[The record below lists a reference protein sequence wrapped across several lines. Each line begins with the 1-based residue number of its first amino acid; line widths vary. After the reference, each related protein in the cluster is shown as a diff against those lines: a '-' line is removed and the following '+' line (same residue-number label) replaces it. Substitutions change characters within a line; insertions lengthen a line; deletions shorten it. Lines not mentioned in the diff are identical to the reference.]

1 MCSLRAIAPLLFY
14 VHRYYRSID
23 DDLHTIRCTTRSS
36 KRGER
41 CVCPSKPE
49 VKLSGPA
56 EYYNMCQKC
65 VI

>member
-1 MCSLRAIAPLLFY
+1 MTIYIQYGALRAAQKEENDA
-14 VHRYYRSID
+14 SA
-23 DDLHTIRCTTRSS
+23 
-36 KRGER
+36 
-41 CVCPSKPE
+41 PSKPE